1 MTCEVYLYSV
11 GIDFSISNQYAGAR
25 TFGGKSLHTLDAR
38 VLNPYQ
44 RVIIY
49 LGETLEELDE
59 DGRIPAYGFGDA
71 TSRDATVFPISREVR
86 LIASKSYLD
95 S

>member
-1 MTCEVYLYSV
+1 MFFVSFCSK
-11 GIDFSISNQYAGAR
+11 GIDFSISNQYAGVR

-71 TSRDATVFPISREVR
+71 TTRDATVFPISRQV
-86 LIASKSYLD
+86 
-95 S
+95 